1 MVIVIGKDGFI
12 GKSIL
17 SYLNSILKPDQF
29 IGVNRSNFEV
39 IERIDLNRQEV
50 LTIIFCVG
58 NRLQYHKT
66 GEIFSQ
72 LENEKNLIS
81 QTISKTKYD
90 NTNIVY
96 FSSAGTLYKQQQGIP
111 SVESSTIEPNNNYGF
126 YKMEMENYLSGVFK
140 DREMSIFLLRV
151 SNVYGPFQ
159 KSNLGQGLIST
170 LVSNLLNNKRSVVRF
185 GGEEMRDYI
194 YIDDLCSAV
203 YSIISRNHSY
213 QNYIYNISSGS
224 SVSTNFIIDKVYNV
238 MNSHSFN
245 RSRDL
250 VFYTDSFMDELP
262 TNSFIDC
269 SSFMLK
275 FGWKPKVDLD
285 FGIGKVLDYQVKHN
299 FL

>member
-17 SYLNSILKPDQF
+17 SYLKLRLKPDQF
-29 IGVNRSNFEV
+29 IGVNRYNFEI
-39 IERIDLNRQEV
+39 IEEIDLNKQDV
-50 LTIIFCVG
+50 LTVIFCIG

-66 GEIFSQ
+66 SEIFSQ
-72 LENEKNLIS
+72 LENEKNFIS
-81 QTISKTKYD
+81 QTISKVKRD

-96 FSSAGTLYKQQQGIP
+96 FSSAGTLYKQQQGLP
-111 SVESSTIEPNNNYGF
+111 SVENSTIEPSNNYGF
-126 YKMEMENYLSGVFK
+126 YKMEMENYLSDEFK

-170 LVSNLLNNKRSVVRF
+170 LVSNLLNKKQSIVRF
-185 GGEEMRDYI
+185 GGKEMRDYI

-203 YSIISRNHSY
+203 YSIISKNHSF
-213 QNYIYNISSGS
+213 QNY
-224 SVSTNFIIDKVYNV
+224 IDKVYDV
-238 MNSHSFN
+238 MNSHSFI

-250 VFYTDSFMDELP
+250 VLYTDSFMDELP

-269 SSFMLK
+269 RSFMLK
-275 FGWKPKVDLD
+275 FGWEPKVDLD